1 MTVTIDSWQQETLKS
16 ILTARNM
23 EEKEPVTGTR
33 WLDRL
38 SSTINC
44 IPWEASAKTWQFTYV
59 GPQAVKI
66 LGYPIDRW
74 YEDGFWTDHI
84 HPKDRESTIEFCL
97 KSSQVLESYE
107 FEYRMIAS
115 DGRLVWLHDVVTVE
129 SVEGTPKTLRGF
141 MIDITERKEKARA
154 LRRSERR
161 FRQVAQSTS
170 DLIYSWNP
178 SSGHMDWHGDIDGLL
193 GYEPGDFPRT
203 METALAQIH
212 PDDLG
217 EVQRA
222 IAQHRKDGKPF
233 LMEYRMRCKD
243 GSYRSW
249 QDRGTAVRDKAGR
262 VYEIVGA
269 CSDITELKVVQ
280 KQIQQHT
287 AELSKSK
294 ERLSEA
300 QRIAQVGSWDWDIG
314 TNEAVVSDE
323 YYRIFGIPQGSEV
336 TYESFLEC
344 VHPDDLESVK
354 VKIGKALDKDE
365 PYNIDH
371 RIVLSS
377 GEVRFVHEMAT
388 VYRDEAGNPIRKI
401 GTVHDITSHKQ
412 AALKVQQAEEQLR
425 ALSRHLIQAQETER
439 RRIALELHDQF
450 SQDLALISIELEDLI
465 QKAPESPPQPMERL
479 QRLAVQARKLS
490 SQVQTLSHQLH
501 PSQLTH
507 LGLVAASRSLCSEV
521 SKASGIRIDFAH
533 SEVPNSIP
541 QDVSVCL
548 FRVLQE
554 SLGNVV
560 KHSGT
565 REAQVMLTGSPN
577 DIQLHVSDSG
587 VGFDPHS
594 HQDSFGLG
602 LIGMQERLLSTG
614 GELIIDAQPRAGA
627 RITARVPLTAASVQ
641 SKALQ
646 T

>member
-1 MTVTIDSWQQETLKS
+1 
-16 ILTARNM
+16 M
-23 EEKEPVTGTR
+23 EEKEPITDTQ
-33 WLDRL
+33 WIDRL

-44 IPWEASAKTWQFTYV
+44 IPWEANAQTWQFTYV

-66 LGYPIDRW
+66 LGYPIHRW
-74 YEDGFWTDHI
+74 YEDGFWAKHI
-84 HPKDRESTIEFCL
+84 YAKDRESTIQFCVE
-97 KSSQVLESYE
+97 SSQVLESYE

-129 SVEGTPKTLRGF
+129 SVDGTPKTLRGF
-141 MIDITERKEKARA
+141 MIDITQRKEKARA

-161 FRQVAQSTS
+161 FRQVAQSTT
-170 DLIYSWNP
+170 DLIYSWIPGDP
-178 SSGHMDWHGDIDGLL
+178 SLHWYGDIDACL
-193 GYEPGDFPRT
+193 GYGPGEFSRT
-203 METALAQIH
+203 MEALMTHVH
-212 PDDLG
+212 PDDLS

-222 IAQHRKDGKPF
+222 ITQRRKDGQPF

-243 GSYRSW
+243 GTYRYW
-249 QDRGTAVRDKAGR
+249 QDRGTAVRDKAGS

-269 CSDITELKVVQ
+269 CSDMTDLRSVREQLR
-280 KQIQQHT
+280 QHT

-300 QRIAQVGSWDWDIG
+300 QRIAHLGSWDWDIG
-314 TNEAVVSDE
+314 TNETVVTDE

-336 TYESFLEC
+336 TYESFLDR
-344 VHPDDLESVK
+344 VHPDDLEYVK
-354 VKIGKALDKDE
+354 VEIAKALYEDT
-365 PYNIDH
+365 PYSIDH
-371 RIVLSS
+371 RIVLPS
-377 GEVRFVHEMAT
+377 GEVRFVHEMAE
-388 VYRDEAGNPIRKI
+388 VYQDEAGNPIRKI
-401 GTVHDITSHKQ
+401 GTVHDITPHKQ
-412 AALKVQQAEEQLR
+412 AALKVQRAEEQLR

-465 QKAPESPPQPMERL
+465 QKSPESPAQPMERL
-479 QRLAVQARKLS
+479 RRLAVQARKLS

-521 SKASGIRIDFAH
+521 SKASGIQIDFAH

-560 KHSGT
+560 RHSGA
-565 REAQVMLTGSPN
+565 REAQVTLAGGPGE
-577 DIQLHVSDSG
+577 IQLDISDSG
-587 VGFDPHS
+587 VGFDPHAR
-594 HQDSFGLG
+594 QESFGLG

-614 GELIIDAQPRAGA
+614 GELVIDSQPRAGA
-627 RITARVPLTAASVQ
+627 RITARVPLTAGSVQ